1 MAGAGFSTPGTYTPL
16 QLIAGAGLLNNQGI
30 AVPATLT
37 NAVSSYNSITFVSNL
52 NSAIA
57 AAPGFGISANIVT
70 TLKTL
75 ASNACPAL
83 GSSVP
88 GSYAGMNVLL
98 PVSEPG
104 GFGNLVA
111 NNAAMYLG
119 DGSVDKFCQIF
130 QIVAG
135 YRQSANDLICSA
147 VNATTYLGPTFTT
160 MNDLITGQLTAANL
174 ALKCFGADV
183 AKSGNLLNLGKLD
196 DFGTP
201 ASVLQQISEQAGI
214 TSGTLSCIATKLA
227 EYGLTQSDIIL
238 LATPEASE
246 RTPTENEFNTL
257 QKRAYAAMVAID
269 GDCLTYALDILDAVI
284 PNIANLGDLLDLKKV
299 FPTSWPSMTVISTA
313 PNTVID
319 PNTPPSPGSTSILI
333 FEPDGAVNPAVQ
345 AALND
350 STAIAL
356 PAGCDELAKIIP
368 PDQAVANKAFQS
380 SLQQVTGISTIT
392 APQLAA
398 ALLG

>member
-37 NAVSSYNSITFVSNL
+37 NAVSSYNSISFVENL
-52 NSAIA
+52 NDAIA

-88 GSYAGMNVLL
+88 GSYAGNNVLI

-130 QIVAG
+130 QIAAG

-174 ALKCFGADV
+174 ALKCFGADI
-183 AKSGNLLNLGKLD
+183 AKSGNLLNLGKLA

-227 EYGLTQSDIIL
+227 EFGLTQSDIIL

-284 PNIANLGDLLDLKKV
+284 PDIANLGDLLDLKKI

-313 PNTVID
+313 PSTVID

-333 FEPDGAVNPAVQ
+333 FEPDGAVNPAIQ

-350 STAIAL
+350 STAITL

>member
-1 MAGAGFSTPGTYTPL
+1 MAGTGFSTPGTYTPL

-37 NAVSSYNSITFVSNL
+37 NAVSSYNSISFVSNL

-88 GSYAGMNVLL
+88 GSYAGNNVLI

-130 QIVAG
+130 QIAAG

-183 AKSGNLLNLGKLD
+183 AKSGNLLNLGKLQ

-227 EYGLTQSDIIL
+227 EFGLTQSDIIL

-246 RTPTENEFNTL
+246 RASTETEFNTL
-257 QKRAYAAMVAID
+257 QKRAYAAMLAID

-284 PNIANLGDLLDLKKV
+284 PDIANLADLLDLKKI

-313 PNTVID
+313 PSTVID

-333 FEPDGAVNPAVQ
+333 FEPDGAVNPAIQ

-350 STAIAL
+350 STAITL

>member
-1 MAGAGFSTPGTYTPL
+1 MAGTGFSTPGTYTPL

-30 AVPATLT
+30 AVPAILT
-37 NAVSSYNSITFVSNL
+37 NAVSSYNSISFVENL
-52 NSAIA
+52 NDAIA

-88 GSYAGMNVLL
+88 GSYAGNNVLI

-130 QIVAG
+130 QIAAG

-174 ALKCFGADV
+174 ALKCFGADI
-183 AKSGNLLNLGKLD
+183 AKSGNLLNLGKLA

-227 EYGLTQSDIIL
+227 EFGLTQSDIIL

-284 PNIANLGDLLDLKKV
+284 PDIANLGDLLDLKKI

-313 PNTVID
+313 PSTVID

-333 FEPDGAVNPAVQ
+333 FEPDGAVNPAIQ

-350 STAIAL
+350 STAITL

-380 SLQQVTGISTIT
+380 SLQQVSGISTIT

>member
-227 EYGLTQSDIIL
+227 EFGLTQSDIIL

-333 FEPDGAVNPAVQ
+333 FEPDGAVNPAIQ

-350 STAIAL
+350 STAITL